1 MSNASPI
8 GGGGRARTRS
18 RSVSRRRRDAPHVAH
33 RLVRAD
39 PERFGHL
46 PGDEIMARVRHRGR
60 RSLRGRSRE
69 FRKWMPS
76 SVSAQICRERP
87 ANAPAATRRPTSAT
101 EPLRAEVLLER
112 ALSADP
118 SVTHLTGRSRVSN
131 TLVNGLSTATLR
143 RVSSKRVPSH
153 LALPRSGRGPCV
165 RPTDYLTDQPEP
177 DVQDRTSAILTGT
190 IDDC

>member
-8 GGGGRARTRS
+8 GVAGARERARDLS
-18 RSVSRRRRDAPHVAH
+18 RVGVETHPMSLIASSAPIPNDSATFPAMKSWRGSAIAV
-33 RLVRAD
+33 VD
-39 PERFGHL
+39 PYV
-46 PGDEIMARVRHRGR
+46 GDREN
-60 RSLRGRSRE
+60 LRQ
-69 FRKWMPS
+69 WMPS

-101 EPLRAEVLLER
+101 EPFRAEVLPER

-153 LALPRSGRGPCV
+153 LALPRSGRGSCV
-165 RPTDYLTDQPEP
+165 RPTDYFTDQPEL